1 MSFMFTSRGPLSG
14 WLVVTAIVAVLALV
28 QVKANAQE
36 SANPAASPN
45 VNGKIVGVWEG
56 TTLAS
61 CSAMLPA
68 DRCNA
73 QQRVKL
79 TVIEDD
85 KGKLGGFYKCSF
97 GTEDCYNMNETGK
110 VISADI
116 NGSLVTMQVMMH
128 DGTACTF
135 RGRPFNNKVDGSYE
149 CTTGGAVFERGRWVA
164 QRTY

>member
-1 MSFMFTSRGPLSG
+1 MSRPRGVLSKC
-14 WLVVTAIVAVLALV
+14 LIAAAIVTVLTLV
-28 QVKANAQE
+28 RVKADAQE
-36 SANPAASPN
+36 GANPAASPN

-61 CSAMLPA
+61 CSAMLPE

-110 VISADI
+110 VTSADI
-116 NGSLVTMQVMMH
+116 NGSLVTMQVMMR